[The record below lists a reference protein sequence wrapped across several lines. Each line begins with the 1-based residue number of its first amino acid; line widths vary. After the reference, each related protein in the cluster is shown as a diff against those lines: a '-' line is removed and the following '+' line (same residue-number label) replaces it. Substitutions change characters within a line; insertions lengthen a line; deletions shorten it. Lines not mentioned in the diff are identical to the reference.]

1 MKKWLLAIALP
12 LLLIPFTGGSQT
24 TPERACRIEN
34 GRLIFT
40 LDTRWSQQQ
49 REKVIT
55 LFDLD
60 TEVVRAALNGKSL
73 PVVQGETWSV
83 KRLDENLIEL
93 SKPLI
98 RPTENPPAQ
107 EDVLLLDDRWI
118 EAAGITER
126 ESMPCGINR
135 FTRFDVFSYT
145 NGIARFFLP
154 GKPEAREV
162 ILSGSFNGWSTTLAS
177 MTRTEEGW
185 AIDVRLRPGKYTYKY
200 IIDGKWTPDPFNR
213 QKENDGAGGNNSVLF
228 CYNYTFQLPG
238 FSSAK
243 NVIVSGSFNNWRTH
257 DFPMQHIN
265 GKWVRG
271 MYLREGTHAYKFIV
285 DGDWVLDPAN
295 PVIHEDNDGNLN
307 NYVSIGEPS
316 YFRLTGYPFATRV
329 FLTGNFNAWQTH
341 ELPMTRIQGG
351 WELAYVLRPGNY
363 EYKFIVDGTPVTDPS
378 NPYTTGTGEDESSFV
393 AIKPNCQFRLKG
405 ESDAAKVIVTG
416 SFNNWNFLEYRM
428 ILRDGIWTFPMYL
441 SPGKYTYKFI
451 VDGKWILDPA
461 NSLWEENQYGTG
473 NSVLWVEQ

>member
-1 MKKWLLAIALP
+1 VKKWLLTFALP

-49 REKVIT
+49 REKVIS

-60 TEVVRAALNGKSL
+60 TEVVRAALNGKAL
-73 PVVQGETWSV
+73 PDVKGETWSV

-98 RPTENPPAQ
+98 RPTENPPSQ

-126 ESMPCGINR
+126 ESMPGGINR
-135 FTRFDVFSYT
+135 FTRFDVFSYA

-154 GKPEAREV
+154 GRPEAREV

-177 MTRTEEGW
+177 MTRTDEGW

-213 QKENDGAGGNNSVLF
+213 QKENDGAGGNNSVVF

-363 EYKFIVDGTPVTDPS
+363 EYKFIVDGTPVTDLS

>member
-1 MKKWLLAIALP
+1 VKKWLLTFALP

-49 REKVIT
+49 REKVIS

-60 TEVVRAALNGKSL
+60 TEVVRAALNGKAL
-73 PVVQGETWSV
+73 PDVKGETWSV

-98 RPTENPPAQ
+98 RPTENPPSQ

-126 ESMPCGINR
+126 ESMPGGINR
-135 FTRFDVFSYT
+135 FTRFDVFSYA

-154 GKPEAREV
+154 GRPEAREV

-177 MTRTEEGW
+177 MTRTDEGW

-213 QKENDGAGGNNSVLF
+213 QKENDGAGGNNSVVF

-341 ELPMTRIQGG
+341 ELPMKRIQGG

-363 EYKFIVDGTPVTDPS
+363 EYKFIVDGTPVTDLS